1 MLPQLQRIAAQAAAN
16 SECIFTNLAHLI
28 DKGLLRRAYEL
39 TRKDGAVGVDGQ
51 EGKRPYGENLEA
63 NLDDLHRRLRECRYQ
78 APCIKRVW
86 LPKDGRGQRPI
97 SANLAFDLRSSCTVA

>member
-16 SECIFTNLAHLI
+16 SEWIFTNRAHLI

-39 TRKDGAVGVDGQ
+39 TRKDGAVG
-51 EGKRPYGENLEA
+51 
-63 NLDDLHRRLRECRYQ
+63 RECRYQ
-78 APCIKRVW
+78 APCIKRVG

-97 SANLAFDLRSSCTVA
+97 GITTFEDKVVQRAVVMLLEAVYEQDFYDVSYGFRPGLE

>member
-51 EGKRPYGENLEA
+51 EGKAVRGEPGSEPGRPPPAAEGVSLSSP
-63 NLDDLHRRLRECRYQ
+63 LHQTGLASQ
-78 APCIKRVW
+78 GW
-86 LPKDGRGQRPI
+86 LG
-97 SANLAFDLRSSCTVA
+97 AATHWHHHV